1 MDNRLLNFAKLALTV
16 AQRILPEHAHKFAPK
31 TYTQPQL
38 LACLL
43 VKEYLHLD
51 YRTAQ
56 EVLDAS
62 DRLRRILRLRRAPDY
77 STLWHFAQEKVS
89 SDLIEQALA
98 ETVRLLE
105 TDSPPPPP
113 GGSTSGEPLRCVALD
128 STGLW
133 TTHASRYFEWRRGDT
148 SKRRPRRQ
156 RSWMKWAAA
165 LWTDPQLV
173 VAQRVRRGPCGD
185 FSDLIPL
192 CRAASQVL
200 PFERLLADA
209 GYDSEANHRFCREVL
224 GVESVIPAKK
234 RRSVRVIATTPY
246 RSLMVAA
253 LSSPGDPPLRSTYAQ
268 RWRVETLVSVVKRK
282 WGEALSARRGAMQ
295 NIQALLRGLVYNLY
309 RLTLLHVRP
318 T

>member
-1 MDNRLLNFAKLALTV
+1 MDNRLLAFARLAFTV
-16 AQRILPEHAHKFAPK
+16 AQRVLPERAHKFAPK

-77 STLWHFAQEKVS
+77 STLWHFAQEKVTPE
-89 SDLIEQALA
+89 LIEQALA
-98 ETVRLLE
+98 ETVQLLQA
-105 TDSPPPPP
+105 DLPPPPP
-113 GGSTSGEPLRCVALD
+113 RGNAAGDPLRCVALD

-148 SKRRPRRQ
+148 SRRRPRRQ

-165 LWTDPQLV
+165 LWTEPQMV

-192 CRAASQVL
+192 SSAASRVM

-209 GYDSEANHRFCREVL
+209 GYDSEANHRFCREEL
-224 GVESVIPAKK
+224 GCGTPHPCEEAQVRDRDRHYTLPPRDGRHAWASW
-234 RRSVRVIATTPY
+234 RSAEAQDLRAA
-246 RSLMVAA
+246 VA
-253 LSSPGDPPLRSTYAQ
+253 G
-268 RWRVETLVSVVKRK
+268 
-282 WGEALSARRGAMQ
+282 
-295 NIQALLRGLVYNLY
+295 
-309 RLTLLHVRP
+309 
-318 T
+318 

>member
-1 MDNRLLNFAKLALTV
+1 MSCRSAPIR
-16 AQRILPEHAHKFAPK
+16 QAPK

-56 EVLDAS
+56 DVLDAS

-77 STLWHFAQEKVS
+77 STLWHFAQEKVTPE
-89 SDLIEQALA
+89 LIEQALA
-98 ETVRLLE
+98 ETVGLLQA
-105 TDSPPPPP
+105 DSPPPPP
-113 GGSTSGEPLRCVALD
+113 RGSASGDPRRCVALD
-128 STGLW
+128 STRLW

-148 SKRRPRRQ
+148 SWRRPRRQ

-165 LWTDPQLV
+165 LWTEPQMV

-192 CRAASQVL
+192 SSAASQVL
-200 PFERLLADA
+200 HYERLVADA
-209 GYDSEANHRFCREVL
+209 GYDSEANHRFCREEV
-224 GVESVIPAKK
+224 GVESLIPAKK
-234 RRSVRVIATTPY
+234 RSSVTVIATTPY
-246 RSLMVAA
+246 RREMVDA
-253 LSSPGDPPLRSTYAQ
+253 LGPPGDPQKRRIYAQ

-282 WGEALSARRGAMQ
+282 WGEALSARSEATQR
-295 NIQALLRGLVYNLY
+295 IQALLRGLVYNLY
-309 RLTLLHVRP
+309 RLALLHVQP
-318 T
+318 A